1 MISFSEVRARYFL
14 SYQKA
19 IQIFSELLTRCE
31 SPKQENQ
38 HYLRKI
44 TSHSV
49 ALQENG
55 TFLWKSHQRQKSA
68 KNLRKVDVFTQNHS
82 QIDRR
87 EGISTQHRHHWVD
100 LAIITVTGSMEP
112 KRWMSLTWMRLVEN

>member
-49 ALQENG
+49 ALQEIG
-55 TFLWKSHQRQKSA
+55 TFLWKSHQRTKSA
-68 KNLRKVDVFTQNHS
+68 ENVGKVDIITKNYS

-87 EGISTQHRHHWVD
+87 EAISTQFRHNFSN
-100 LAIITVTGSMEP
+100 AP
-112 KRWMSLTWMRLVEN
+112 QVEF